1 MPIKIQIKE
10 KTLAKLNKLK
20 SEKKLNSYDEVIE
33 AMIQNELNISK
44 NLLGFMKQKTTSF
57 TRDTEDKD
65 HEIQGN
71 QSMNI

>member
-1 MPIKIQIKE
+1 VSIKIQIKE

-33 AMIQNELNISK
+33 ALIQNELNISK
-44 NLLGFMKQKTTSF
+44 NLLGFMKQKTPSF